1 MRFCIIIRSYQG
13 NNADDWRHEMNANIQ
28 AAKTFGAIAFA
39 SGIKCA
45 PCLDGNM
52 MDMLKGRMVGDNR
65 STKEMKAWVSGWIQ
79 ASLAA

>member
-1 MRFCIIIRSYQG
+1 
-13 NNADDWRHEMNANIQ
+13 MNANTQ
-28 AAKTFGAIAFA
+28 AAKNLGAIAFA

-52 MDMLKGRMVGDNR
+52 MDMLKGRTIGDKR
-65 STKEMKAWVSGWIQ
+65 SAQEMKAWISGWTQ